1 MLRRTL
7 LAATLPLAPVAAAGH
22 SALQWVAGDLPP
34 WGWRT
39 PSGAQGYAH
48 DLVTA
53 MAQRLGRKVD
63 VAYYPWARAVRLAE
77 QGEAVGV
84 FPLARTPDRE
94 AKFRWLIPLMAV
106 RYVFLTLATD
116 KPPTLDELR
125 RRHIGLLRG
134 SPIIQNLRA
143 ERFASVVEAKDYSDL
158 LRMLSQRSIDAVYA
172 GGPMLDAAID
182 QYGYDRAQFT
192 GHVTLGE
199 ATLYLAA
206 SLRVADKEAEL
217 WLKAYAALED
227 DGTVARLRRRYLLR

>member
-1 MLRRTL
+1 MLRRAL
-7 LAATLPLAPVAAAGH
+7 LVASLPLAPTATAGN

-94 AKFRWLIPLMAV
+94 AKFRWLIPLMPV
-106 RYVFLTLATD
+106 RYIFLTPATD

-125 RRHIGLLRG
+125 RHHVGVLRG

-143 ERFASVVEAKDYSDL
+143 ERFTSVVEAKDYNDL
-158 LRMLSQRSIDAVYA
+158 LRMLSQHTIDAIYA

-182 QYGYDRAQFT
+182 QYGYDRSQFSS
-192 GHVTLGE
+192 HVTLGE

-206 SLRVADKEAEL
+206 SLSAADRECEL
-217 WLKAYAALED
+217 WRKAYAALEE
-227 DGTVARLRRRYLLR
+227 DGTVARLRRRYLR